1 VARARAFSL
10 VELVAVMTVMAL
22 LFTVGI
28 GGLGDSRAQA
38 RQVATERVIGM
49 LEQARGTALT
59 SRCVVALA
67 LAEPGDL
74 PSGSDEHGRLGLFKI
89 NEWPAAPGTLD
100 GTLLH
105 RWLEL
110 PGGVVI
116 LPGSVN
122 GVRNPRD
129 EPQTTIRYLVGKRP
143 VQGRFHIIAF
153 TPRGSLQWP
162 AGSDPLALRIAE
174 GTYRNGQP
182 FPNSR
187 SSDHRVAEN
196 VLKLGRLTARPYQ
209 FDR

>member
-1 VARARAFSL
+1 MARATAFSL
-10 VELVAVMTVMAL
+10 VEMLAVMAVMAL

-38 RQVATERVIGM
+38 RQVAAARVVSM
-49 LEQARGTALT
+49 LEQARATAIT

-67 LAEPGDL
+67 LAEPGDM
-74 PSGSDEHGRLGLFKI
+74 PSGDDEHGCLGLFKI
-89 NEWPAAPGTLD
+89 NEWPAAPDTLD

-110 PGGVVI
+110 PSGVVI

-122 GVRNPRD
+122 GLRNPRD
-129 EPQTTIRYLVGKRP
+129 EPQTTIRYLAGKRP

-182 FPNSR
+182 VPNTR
-187 SSDHRVAEN
+187 GSDHRVAEN
-196 VLKLGRLTARPYQ
+196 LLQIGRLTARPYQ